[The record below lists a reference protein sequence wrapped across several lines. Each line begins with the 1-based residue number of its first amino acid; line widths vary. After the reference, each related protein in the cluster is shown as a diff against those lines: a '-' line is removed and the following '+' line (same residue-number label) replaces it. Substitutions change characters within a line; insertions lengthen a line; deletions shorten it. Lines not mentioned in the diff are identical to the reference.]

1 MRKYYYSA
9 MSTILY
15 YSNYC
20 QNCKQVLSVVSRST
34 VKDEMHFLCVD
45 NRVKGN
51 NGATYIKLQ
60 DGQQVILPPT
70 VTRVPALLLLNRGH
84 HVLFGEE
91 IMKHIQPSVDV
102 MKQSAVK
109 QSGEPMAFSLGGG
122 SYGVASDSYSFLDM
136 SSDDLSA
143 KGNGGMRQQHMYAGI
158 SHTDQIETPPD
169 NYSPDTIGNM
179 SMEQL
184 QASRESEV
192 RMKGGPPP
200 GGVGGR

>member
-1 MRKYYYSA
+1 
-9 MSTILY
+9 
-15 YSNYC
+15 
-20 QNCKQVLSVVSRST
+20 

-45 NRVKGN
+45 DRIKGN

-102 MKQSAVK
+102 MKQKAVK

-122 SYGVASDSYSFLDM
+122 SFGVASDSYSFLDM
-136 SSDDLSA
+136 SSDDLAA
-143 KGNGGMRQQHMYAGI
+143 KGNGGMRQQHMYAGVG
-158 SHTDQIETPPD
+158 HADQIETPPD
-169 NYSPDTIGNM
+169 NYSPDTIGNGGV

-184 QASRESEV
+184 QASRASEV
-192 RMKGGPPP
+192 RMKEGPPP
-200 GGVGGR
+200 GGINGR